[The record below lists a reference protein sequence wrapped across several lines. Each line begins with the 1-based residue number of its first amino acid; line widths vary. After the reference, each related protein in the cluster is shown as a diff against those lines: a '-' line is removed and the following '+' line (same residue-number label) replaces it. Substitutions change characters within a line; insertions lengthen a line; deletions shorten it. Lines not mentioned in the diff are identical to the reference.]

1 MFVEYTWLV
10 PLVPMLCFVIVGFF
24 GKKMP
29 QGGGPVVIFGALFAF
44 VLSVLISYDFFT
56 SSAYS
61 DPGYVTTQLTWFSI
75 GSFDINI
82 GYYIDSLSCLMLL
95 FASFISTLIF
105 IYSIGYMHDEGTR
118 KRRYFAEVSLFLTG
132 MLGLAIS
139 SNFLEMFV
147 FWEAMGLCSYLLI
160 GFWSFNH
167 PNGDDAADNAAS
179 AAKKAFLVTRLGDV
193 CLMAGMFVLLYQF
206 GSLDYTTVFNTS
218 LMATVDPN
226 MLLLASL
233 LIFGGVI
240 GKSAQFP
247 LLDWLPD
254 AMAGPTTVSALIHA
268 ATMVKAGVYLVA
280 RCYPI
285 FVQNPEMM
293 LFVGV
298 IGGITAFFAAT
309 MAMNNMNIKKVLA
322 YSTLSQLGYMFL
334 ALGAGGYLFALG
346 LQSGDEALMAAGAI
360 GFTAGC
366 LHMANHAFFKAL
378 LFLGSGSVIHAT
390 GTEDMREM
398 GNLHHKMK
406 ITSITMLIGSLSIA
420 GFPFF
425 SGFWSKEVVLETAM
439 HAGQHG
445 LDGWL
450 FTIMW
455 ILAIIT
461 AFMTAFYMFRMWFMT
476 FKGKSGHSTEHCH
489 GESPK
494 SMTLPLIILSVFA
507 ALLGFI
513 ILFGFD
519 QYITIGVNHIGQFQ
533 LGSGEGEGAV
543 GWIKDIFTSVYTY
556 ITIALVLV
564 AIAIAYLMYSRMSIN
579 PGKFNK
585 DGKSWLYRALSNRW
599 WFPRLYDEMGW
610 KLGYGVARGVDFVDT
625 HIVDGTVN
633 ALASAVVGGGES
645 VSKMQTGD
653 ARDYTSVI
661 LLGIVVLF
669 VVILAL
675 FYYIG
680 GGI

>member
-10 PLVPMLCFVIVGFF
+10 PLVPMLCFVIIGFF

-29 QGGGPVVIFGALFAF
+29 HGGGPLAIFGAMFAF
-44 VLSVLISYDFFT
+44 LISALISYEFFT
-56 SSAYS
+56 SAAYS
-61 DPGYVTTQLTWFSI
+61 SPGYVTEQITWFSI

-82 GYYIDSLSCLMLL
+82 GYYVDSLACLMML

-105 IYSIGYMHDEGTR
+105 IYSIGYMHNEGVKR
-118 KRRYFAEVSLFLTG
+118 RRYFAEVSLFLTG
-132 MLGLAIS
+132 MLGLAVS

-160 GFWSFNH
+160 GFWSFTH
-167 PNGDDAADNAAS
+167 PNGDDASDNAAS

-193 CLMAGMFVLLYQF
+193 CLMGGMFVLMYEF
-206 GSLDYTTVFNTS
+206 GSLDYTAVFDTAA
-218 LMATVDPN
+218 MASVDPN
-226 MLLLASL
+226 MLMLGSL
-233 LIFGGVI
+233 LIFGGVM

-280 RCYPI
+280 RCFPL
-285 FVQNPEMM
+285 FAQNPEVM

-309 MAMNNMNIKKVLA
+309 MALNNMNIKKVLA

-334 ALGAGGYLFALG
+334 ALGAGGYMMALG
-346 LQSGDEALMAAGAI
+346 LQSGDSALIAAGAV
-360 GFTAGC
+360 GYTAGC

-398 GNLHHKMK
+398 GGLHSKMK

-420 GFPFF
+420 GFPLF
-425 SGFWSKEVVLETAM
+425 SGFWSKEIVLEVAM
-439 HAGQHG
+439 HAGDYG
-445 LDGWL
+445 AEGYL
-450 FTIMW
+450 FLVLW

-476 FKGKSGHSTEHCH
+476 FKGKPGHGAEHCH

-494 SMTLPLIILSVFA
+494 SMTIPLIILSVFA
-507 ALLGFI
+507 AALGCI

-519 QYITIGVNHIGQFQ
+519 DYVTIGIHAGQFQ
-533 LGSGEGEGAV
+533 VGSGHGHGFM
-543 GWIKDIFTSVYTY
+543 GWLEDIFLSAYTY
-556 ITIALVLV
+556 LTVALVL
-564 AIAIAYLMYSRMSIN
+564 IAIGVAYVMYSKMSIN

-585 DGKSWLYRALSNRW
+585 DGNSLLYKALSNRW
-599 WFPRLYDEMGW
+599 WFPRLYDQIGW
-610 KLGYGVARGVDFVDT
+610 KMGYGVAKGVEFVDT
-625 HIVDGTVN
+625 QVIDGTVN
-633 ALASAVVGGGES
+633 ALSSAVAGSGDS
-645 VSKMQTGD
+645 MSKVQTGNV
-653 ARDYTSVI
+653 RDYASVVVI
-661 LLGIVVLF
+661 GIVVLF
-669 VVILAL
+669 AVMLLL
-675 FYYIG
+675 FYFMG
-680 GGI
+680 GA

>member
-10 PLVPMLCFVIVGFF
+10 PLVPLLCFVIVGFF

-29 QGGGPVVIFGALFAF
+29 EGGGPLVIFGAAFAF
-44 VLSVLISYDFFT
+44 VMSVLISYEFFT
-56 SSAYS
+56 SAAYS
-61 DPGYVTTQLTWFSI
+61 DPGFIVQQMTWFKI
-75 GSFDINI
+75 GSFELNL
-82 GYYIDSLSCLMLL
+82 GFYIDSLACMMML
-95 FASFISTLIF
+95 FASFISMLIF
-105 IYSIGYMHDEGTR
+105 IYSLGYMHGEGVK
-118 KRRYFAEVSLFLTG
+118 KRRYYAEVSLFLTG
-132 MLGLAIS
+132 MLGLAVS

-147 FWEAMGLCSYLLI
+147 FWEVMGLCSYLLI
-160 GFWSFNH
+160 GFWGFNH
-167 PNGDDAADNAAS
+167 PNGDEASDNAAS

-193 CLMAGMFVLLYQF
+193 CLMGGMFVILFEF
-206 GSLDYTTVFNTS
+206 GSLDYAAVFDTAA
-218 LMATVDPN
+218 LAAVDSN
-226 MLLLASL
+226 MLILGSL
-233 LIFGGVI
+233 LVFGGVI

-280 RCYPI
+280 RCYPM
-285 FVQNPEMM
+285 FVQNPEVM

-309 MAMNNMNIKKVLA
+309 MALNNMNIKKVLA

-334 ALGAGGYLFALG
+334 ALGAGGYMMAIG
-346 LQSGDEALMAAGAI
+346 LQNGDSHLIAAGAV

-366 LHMANHAFFKAL
+366 LHMVNHAFFKAL

-398 GNLHHKMK
+398 GNLHSKMK

-425 SGFWSKEVVLETAM
+425 SGFWSKELVLETVM
-439 HAGQHG
+439 HAGDFG
-445 LDGWL
+445 VEGWL
-450 FTIMW
+450 FSIMW
-455 ILAIIT
+455 ILAVVT

-476 FKGKSGHSTEHCH
+476 FKGKSGHGTEHCH

-494 SMTLPLIILSVFA
+494 SMTLPLVVLSVFA
-507 ALLGFI
+507 ALLGLI

-519 QYITIGVNHIGQFQ
+519 EFITIGINSAGQFQ
-533 LGSGEGEGAV
+533 LGSGHGEGL
-543 GWIKDIFTSVYTY
+543 GWLTEIFTSVYTY
-556 ITIALVLV
+556 LTIALVLI
-564 AIAIAYLMYSRMSIN
+564 AIAAAYLMYSKLSVN

-599 WFPRLYDEMGW
+599 WFPKLYDEIGW
-610 KLGYGVARGVDFVDT
+610 KLGYGVAKGVDFVDT
-625 HIVDGTVN
+625 QIVDGTVN
-633 ALASAVVGGGES
+633 ALASGVTGGGDS
-645 VSKMQTGD
+645 VRKIQTGNV
-653 ARDYTSVI
+653 RDYAAAVMI
-661 LLGIVVLF
+661 GIVLLF
-669 VVILAL
+669 VAILAL
-675 FYYIG
+675 FYFMG
-680 GGI
+680 GV